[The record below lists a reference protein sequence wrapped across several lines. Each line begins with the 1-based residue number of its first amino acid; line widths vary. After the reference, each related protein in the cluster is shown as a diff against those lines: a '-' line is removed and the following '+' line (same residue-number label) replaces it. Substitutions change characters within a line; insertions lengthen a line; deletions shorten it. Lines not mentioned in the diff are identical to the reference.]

1 MRITNNMIMN
11 NARVNIN
18 GNKLAVDAGDNQM
31 TTQKKIQRPS
41 DDPVVA
47 VRSLRFQTQL
57 SKIDQYLNKNIT
69 DAESWMDITE
79 SALNNTVSCMTRL
92 KELTNQ
98 GANDINNENDRKS
111 ILQEIKQLQ
120 QAIFSEGNADCA
132 GRTVFTGYRTDKNLC
147 FTSDD
152 VNSKY
157 NITQE
162 LSSSDLTSYR
172 YYNNEVQVPGNLDEI
187 NSFGSRD
194 GLKSDDI
201 EIAQSEY
208 KRLRL
213 NYDDI
218 SNVDSIS
225 FSYGVTGGKTVTT
238 EVKLY
243 TKDDVDKSK
252 VPPLVTYNKSGNEE
266 LDGSRTVY
274 ADKNDATADTKVP
287 YKYRDSSKGGEIVTT
302 ELAADGVTINS
313 QTTTT
318 SVTSGNPATTTTTTV
333 DKNGKPT
340 TPSDS
345 YPKQVLVF
353 ANEDDWADWSKE
365 TLNAAGK
372 TGDEASIKYVP
383 DDAMVVIKNTG
394 DLIFGKTV
402 AGDMAS
408 KNTTVSVNYDKA
420 GFNEGELKPEYYYDC
435 VDNTDLANRQV
446 YRRSDIRYDI
456 NYTVAVNQELAVNIQ
471 AQDCFDSGILQ
482 DINDLTQAI
491 TNTQNA
497 ADKVSKL
504 KNMLSDSAYQDPD
517 TQKKLNSWLSAA
529 QREYD
534 FYNDNMGKLLDT
546 VHGNVDKY
554 LDKADSAV
562 TKLGCKGD
570 ELSLT
575 KSRMDDQDQTVKD
588 LQSKND
594 NLDISEILIN
604 YTQSYTAYQSS
615 LIAAGKLGQ
624 QSLLNYI

>member
-1 MRITNNMIMN
+1 
-11 NARVNIN
+11 
-18 GNKLAVDAGDNQM
+18 
-31 TTQKKIQRPS
+31 
-41 DDPVVA
+41 
-47 VRSLRFQTQL
+47 
-57 SKIDQYLNKNIT
+57 
-69 DAESWMDITE
+69 
-79 SALNNTVSCMTRL
+79 
-92 KELTNQ
+92 
-98 GANDINNENDRKS
+98 
-111 ILQEIKQLQ
+111 
-120 QAIFSEGNADCA
+120 
-132 GRTVFTGYRTDKNLC
+132 
-147 FTSDD
+147 
-152 VNSKY
+152 
-157 NITQE
+157 
-162 LSSSDLTSYR
+162 
-172 YYNNEVQVPGNLDEI
+172 
-187 NSFGSRD
+187 
-194 GLKSDDI
+194 
-201 EIAQSEY
+201 
-208 KRLRL
+208 
-213 NYDDI
+213 
-218 SNVDSIS
+218 
-225 FSYGVTGGKTVTT
+225 
-238 EVKLY
+238 
-243 TKDDVDKSK
+243 
-252 VPPLVTYNKSGNEE
+252 
-266 LDGSRTVY
+266 
-274 ADKNDATADTKVP
+274 
-287 YKYRDSSKGGEIVTT
+287 
-302 ELAADGVTINS
+302 
-313 QTTTT
+313 
-318 SVTSGNPATTTTTTV
+318 
-333 DKNGKPT
+333 
-340 TPSDS
+340 
-345 YPKQVLVF
+345 
-353 ANEDDWADWSKE
+353 
-365 TLNAAGK
+365 
-372 TGDEASIKYVP
+372 
-383 DDAMVVIKNTG
+383 MVVIKNTG

-517 TQKKLNSWLSAA
+517 IQKKLNSWLSAA

>member
-274 ADKNDATADTKVP
+274 ADKSDATADTEVP

-333 DKNGKPT
+333 DKNGNQAN
-340 TPSDS
+340 PSDS

-365 TLNAAGK
+365 TLKAAGK

-529 QREYD
+529 QKEYD

-594 NLDISEILIN
+594 NLDISEIMIN

>member
-187 NSFGSRD
+187 KSFGSRD

-274 ADKNDATADTKVP
+274 ADKSDATADTEVP

-333 DKNGKPT
+333 DKNGNQAN
-340 TPSDS
+340 PSDS

-365 TLNAAGK
+365 TLKAAGK

-594 NLDISEILIN
+594 NLDISEIMIN

>member
-187 NSFGSRD
+187 KSFGSRD

-238 EVKLY
+238 EVRLY

-274 ADKNDATADTKVP
+274 ADKSDTKADTEVP

-333 DKNGKPT
+333 DKNGNQAN
-340 TPSDS
+340 PSDS

-365 TLNAAGK
+365 TLKAAGK

-554 LDKADSAV
+554 LDKANSAV

-594 NLDISEILIN
+594 NLDISEIMIN

>member
-252 VPPLVTYNKSGNEE
+252 VPPLVTYNKSGDEE

-274 ADKNDATADTKVP
+274 ADKSDATADTKVP

-333 DKNGKPT
+333 DMKGNTT

-435 VDNTDLANRQV
+435 VDNTDVTNRQV